1 MKPISQKK
9 PTHTKRDPQVP
20 LNVCFLESQRTCQS
34 DASTLQGSF
43 RSSARSCP
51 CCRSCRWFVRDTTVV
66 HVGNTVRTTSLC
78 TTLYFLGNQK
88 KKWRNICCIFFAC
101 SSAGVYAPCATL
113 YVLGGQVEENKN
125 ESCCCYR
132 VVQNAATIFTTKVMM
147 FKGE

>member
-66 HVGNTVRTTSLC
+66 HVGNTVRITSLC

-88 KKWRNICCIFFAC
+88 KNGAIFVAFF
-101 SSAGVYAPCATL
+101 SRVQVLVYMPH
-113 YVLGGQVEENKN
+113 VLHCMCWGSKSKKTKMKVA
-125 ESCCCYR
+125 
-132 VVQNAATIFTTKVMM
+132 VVTGSFRMQPRYSRRKL
-147 FKGE
+147 